1 MGRRRHRSGH
11 RRRSAVAARAGAIG
25 LLVTLVVT
33 PAGCGEEEGT
43 SPHPRF
49 DLVDRWGTTF
59 EVSSSEGLLRRF
71 ELTLEIDAVRGEAVT
86 GNALLTERATLSGDG
101 VPFTLSGRY
110 RPPVVFVELRSA
122 TWPPF
127 RLVGEVTTSNLM
139 EGTLIADAP
148 EVGPTPVL
156 LFRR

>member
-11 RRRSAVAARAGAIG
+11 RRRSVVASRACAIG
-25 LLVTLVVT
+25 LFVTLAVT
-33 PAGCGEEEGT
+33 PAGCGEEGT

-49 DLVDRWGTTF
+49 DLVDHWGTTF
-59 EVSSSEGLLRRF
+59 EFSSSGGLVRRF
-71 ELTLEIDAVRGEAVT
+71 ELTLEIDAVQGEVVT
-86 GNALLTERATLSGDG
+86 GSAVLTERLTLSGDG
-101 VPFTLSGRY
+101 TPFTLSGRY

-127 RLVGEVTTSNLM
+127 RLVGELTTSNLM

-148 EVGPTPVL
+148 EVSPTPVL